1 MIQMN
6 FSRSIPLRILV
17 GKLPAF
23 KAGIA
28 LGLFSSGAS
37 MMNIGLKSVAES
49 FVVARNQSD

>member
-6 FSRSIPLRILV
+6 FSRGIPLRILV